1 MAYGTTKLNNL
12 INPEVI
18 ADFIEQ
24 KLVDNIVFAPLAEI
38 DYTLEGRAGN
48 TLKFPVW
55 RYVGDA
61 STLSEAS
68 TLSVA
73 TLTAST
79 ASVTVHK
86 IAQGVELTDE
96 AVLSGLGDPV
106 GEAVS
111 QITLAMASGIDN
123 EMLNTLGTIGSTMTY
138 QTSASTVAPKDTDII
153 DALELFGEDIDGVKV
168 AVVPPAVYTSM
179 RKTGKDSGNWI
190 PASELSAQIAIKG
203 AVGEYQGCQVI
214 VSNKLKT
221 SGDIFIVKPK
231 ALRLI
236 MKREAQV
243 ETDRDILK
251 FTNVITGSVHFATYL
266 YNASGA
272 IRIKK
277 KANA

>member
-1 MAYGTTKLNNL
+1 MATLLANL

-18 ADFIEQ
+18 ADFIDA
-24 KLVDNIVFAPLAEI
+24 KLVDNMVFAPLA
-38 DYTLEGRAGN
+38 DVDTTLEGRPGSV
-48 TLKFPVW
+48 LKYPVW

-68 TLSVA
+68 SLSVA

-79 ASVTVHK
+79 ASVEVHK
-86 IAQGVELTDE
+86 IAQGIELSDE
-96 AVLSGLGDPV
+96 AVLSGLGDPI
-106 GEAVS
+106 GEGVS
-111 QITLAMASGIDN
+111 QITLALASGIDN
-123 EMLNTLGTIGSTMTY
+123 EMLTTLGTIGSAMTY
-138 QTSASTVAPKDTDII
+138 QTSASTVAPADTDIT

-190 PASELSAQIAIKG
+190 PASEIAANIAVKG

-221 SGDIFIVKPK
+221 SGEIFIVKPG

-236 MKREAQV
+236 VKRGAQV

-272 IRIKK
+272 IKITKK
-277 KANA
+277 SS

>member
-1 MAYGTTKLNNL
+1 MPTLLSNL
-12 INPEVI
+12 INPRVI

-24 KLVDNIVFAPLAEI
+24 KLVYNMVFAPLATI
-38 DYTLEGRAGN
+38 DYTLSGRAGD
-48 TLKFPVW
+48 TLQFPTW
-55 RYVGDA
+55 NYIGDA

-68 TLSVA
+68 SLSVA
-73 TLTAST
+73 TLTASM

-96 AVLSGLGDPV
+96 AILSGLGDPV
-106 GEAVS
+106 GEGVA
-111 QITLAMASGIDN
+111 QITLALASGIDN
-123 EMLNTLGTIGSTMTY
+123 EMLTTLGTIGSAMTY
-138 QTSASTVAPKDTDII
+138 QTSASTVAPADTDII
-153 DALELFGEDIDGVKV
+153 DALELFGEDIDGTKV
-168 AVVPPAVYTSM
+168 AIVPPAVYTSM

-190 PASELSAQIAIKG
+190 PASELSANIAIKG

-221 SGDIFIVKPK
+221 SGNIFIVKPN
-231 ALRLI
+231 ALRLV

-272 IRIKK
+272 IKITKK
-277 KANA
+277 SS

>member
-221 SGDIFIVKPK
+221 SGDIYIVKPK

-236 MKREAQV
+236 MKKEAQV

-277 KANA
+277 HA

>member
-1 MAYGTTKLNNL
+1 MAYGTTKLSNL

-24 KLVDNIVFAPLAEI
+24 KLVDNMVFAPLAEI

-96 AVLSGLGDPV
+96 AILSGLGDPV

-277 KANA
+277 HA

>member
-277 KANA
+277 HA

>member
-1 MAYGTTKLNNL
+1 MATTVLANL

-38 DYTLEGRAGN
+38 DYTLQGNAGD
-48 TLKFPVW
+48 TLKFPTW
-55 RYVGDA
+55 TYIGDA

-79 ASVTVHK
+79 ASVKVHK
-86 IAQGVELTDE
+86 IAQGVELSDE
-96 AVLSGLGDPV
+96 AVLSGFGDPV

-123 EMLNTLGTIGSTMTY
+123 EMLTTLNGIGSTMTY
-138 QTSASTVAPKDTDII
+138 QTSSTTVAPADTDIT

-190 PASELSAQIAIKG
+190 PASELSAEIAIKG

-214 VSNKLKT
+214 VSNKLKA
-221 SGDIFIVKPK
+221 SGTIFIVKPK

-272 IRIKK
+272 IKIATKS
-277 KANA
+277 

>member
-1 MAYGTTKLNNL
+1 MATRLANL
-12 INPEVI
+12 INPQVI

-24 KLVDNIVFAPLAEI
+24 KLVDNMVFAPLATI
-38 DYTLEGRAGN
+38 DYTLEGKAGD
-48 TLKFPVW
+48 TISYPA
-55 RYVGDA
+55 YQYIGDA

-73 TLTAST
+73 TLTASMV
-79 ASVTVHK
+79 SVSVHK

-106 GEAVS
+106 GEGVS
-111 QITLAMASGIDN
+111 QITLALASGIDN
-123 EMLNTLGTIGSTMTY
+123 EMLATLGTIGSTMTY
-138 QTSASTVAPKDTDII
+138 QTSASTVAPVDTDII
-153 DALELFGEDIDGVKV
+153 DALELFGEDIDGTKV
-168 AVVPPAVYTSM
+168 AIVPPAVYTSM

-214 VSNKLKT
+214 VSNKLRT
-221 SGDIFIVKPK
+221 SGDVYIVKPN

-236 MKREAQV
+236 MKRGALV

-272 IRIKK
+272 IKITKK
-277 KANA
+277 SS

>member
-1 MAYGTTKLNNL
+1 MATTMLSNL
-12 INPEVI
+12 VNPEVI
-18 ADFIEQ
+18 ADFIDA
-24 KLVDNIVFAPLAEI
+24 KLVDNMVFAPLATV
-38 DYTLEGRAGN
+38 DYTLEGRAGD

-55 RYVGDA
+55 RYIGDA

-73 TLTAST
+73 TLVAST

-111 QITLAMASGIDN
+111 QITLALASGIDN
-123 EMLNTLGTIGSTMTY
+123 EMLSTMTTEVASTMTY
-138 QTSASTVAPKDTDII
+138 QTSASTVAPSDTDIT
-153 DALELFGEDIDGVKV
+153 DALELFGEDIDGTKV
-168 AVVPPAVYTSM
+168 VVVPPAVYTSM
-179 RKTGKDSGNWI
+179 RKTGKDNGNWI
-190 PASELSAQIAIKG
+190 PASELSAEIAIKG
-203 AVGEYQGCQVI
+203 VVGEYQGCQVI

-221 SGDIFIVKPK
+221 SGNIFIVKPN

-236 MKREAQV
+236 MKRGAKV

-251 FTNVITGSVHFATYL
+251 FCDVITCSVHFATYV
-266 YNASGA
+266 YNVSGL
-272 IRIKK
+272 ILIKK
-277 KANA
+277 HA

>member
-1 MAYGTTKLNNL
+1 MATKLANL
-12 INPEVI
+12 INPQVI
-18 ADFIEQ
+18 ADFIEK
-24 KLVDNIVFAPLAEI
+24 KLVDNMVFAPLATI
-38 DYTLEGRAGN
+38 DYTLEGKAGD
-48 TLKFPVW
+48 TISYPAY
-55 RYVGDA
+55 RYIGDA

-73 TLTAST
+73 TLTASMV
-79 ASVTVHK
+79 SVTVHK

-96 AVLSGLGDPV
+96 AVLSALGDPI

-123 EMLNTLGTIGSTMTY
+123 EMLTTLGTIGSTMTY

-153 DALELFGEDIDGVKV
+153 DALELFGEDIDGTKV

-221 SGDIFIVKPK
+221 SGDVYIVKPN

-236 MKREAQV
+236 MKRGALV

-272 IRIKK
+272 IKITKK
-277 KANA
+277 SS

>member
-1 MAYGTTKLNNL
+1 MATKLANL
-12 INPEVI
+12 INPQVI

-24 KLVDNIVFAPLAEI
+24 KLVDNMVFAPLATI
-38 DYTLEGRAGN
+38 DYTLEGKAGD
-48 TLKFPVW
+48 TISYPA
-55 RYVGDA
+55 YQYIGDA

-68 TLSVA
+68 SLTVA
-73 TLTAST
+73 TLTASMV
-79 ASVTVHK
+79 SVTVHK

-106 GEAVS
+106 GEGVS
-111 QITLAMASGIDN
+111 QITLALASGIDN
-123 EMLNTLGTIGSTMTY
+123 EMLTTLGTIGSTMTY
-138 QTSASTVAPKDTDII
+138 TTSASTVAPVDTDII
-153 DALELFGEDIDGVKV
+153 DALELFGEDIDGTKV

-179 RKTGKDSGNWI
+179 RKTGKNNGNWI

-214 VSNKLKT
+214 VSNKLRT
-221 SGDIFIVKPK
+221 SGDIYIVKPN

-236 MKREAQV
+236 MKRGALV

-272 IRIKK
+272 IKITKK
-277 KANA
+277 SS

>member
-1 MAYGTTKLNNL
+1 MATRLANL
-12 INPEVI
+12 INPQVI

-24 KLVDNIVFAPLAEI
+24 KLVDNMVFAPLATI
-38 DYTLEGRAGN
+38 DYTLEGKAGD
-48 TLKFPVW
+48 TISYPA
-55 RYVGDA
+55 YQYIGDA

-68 TLSVA
+68 TLTVA
-73 TLTAST
+73 TLTASMV
-79 ASVTVHK
+79 SVTVHK

-106 GEAVS
+106 GEGVA
-111 QITLAMASGIDN
+111 QITLALASGIDN
-123 EMLNTLGTIGSTMTY
+123 EMLTTLSTIGSTMTY
-138 QTSASTVAPKDTDII
+138 QTSASTVAPVDTDII
-153 DALELFGEDIDGVKV
+153 DALELFGEDIDGTKV

-179 RKTGKDSGNWI
+179 RKTGKNNGNWI

-214 VSNKLKT
+214 VSNKLRT
-221 SGDIFIVKPK
+221 SGDIYIVKPN

-236 MKREAQV
+236 MKRGALV

-272 IRIKK
+272 IKITKK
-277 KANA
+277 SS

>member
-1 MAYGTTKLNNL
+1 MATTKLANL

-18 ADFIEQ
+18 ADFIES
-24 KLVDNIVFAPLAEI
+24 KLVDNMVFAPLATI
-38 DYTLEGRAGN
+38 DHTLQGQAGD

-55 RYVGDA
+55 QYIGDA
-61 STLSEAS
+61 SVLGEAS

-73 TLTAST
+73 TLVAST
-79 ASVTVHK
+79 TSVTVHK

-96 AVLSGLGDPV
+96 AILSGLGDPV

-111 QITLAMASGIDN
+111 QITLALASGVDN
-123 EMLNTLGTIGSTMTY
+123 EMLGTMASGVASTMTY
-138 QTSASTVAPKDTDII
+138 ETSSSTVAPSDTDIT

-179 RKTGKDSGNWI
+179 RKTGKDNGNWI
-190 PASELSAQIAIKG
+190 PASELSAEIAIKG

-221 SGDIFIVKPK
+221 SGNVFIVKPN

-236 MKREAQV
+236 IKRGALV

-251 FTNVITGSVHFATYL
+251 FCDVLTGSMHFATYV
-266 YNASGA
+266 YNQSGL
-272 IRIKK
+272 ILIKK
-277 KANA
+277 KA

>member
-1 MAYGTTKLNNL
+1 MATKLANL
-12 INPEVI
+12 INPQVI

-24 KLVDNIVFAPLAEI
+24 KLVDNMVFAPLATI
-38 DYTLEGRAGN
+38 DYTLEGKAGD
-48 TLKFPVW
+48 TISYPA
-55 RYVGDA
+55 YQYIGDA

-73 TLTAST
+73 TLTASMV
-79 ASVTVHK
+79 SVTVHK

-106 GEAVS
+106 GEGVS
-111 QITLAMASGIDN
+111 QITLALASGIDN
-123 EMLNTLGTIGSTMTY
+123 EMLATLGTIGSTMTY

-153 DALELFGEDIDGVKV
+153 DALELFGEDIDGTKV

-179 RKTGKDSGNWI
+179 RKTGASSGAWI
-190 PASELSAQIAIKG
+190 PASELSANIAIKG

-221 SGDIFIVKPK
+221 SGNIYIVKPN

-236 MKREAQV
+236 MKRGALV

-272 IRIKK
+272 IKITKK
-277 KANA
+277 SS

>member
-1 MAYGTTKLNNL
+1 MATTLLSNL
-12 INPEVI
+12 INPKVI

-24 KLVDNIVFAPLAEI
+24 KLVDNMVFAPLATI
-38 DYTLEGRAGN
+38 DYTLSGRAGD
-48 TLKFPVW
+48 TLQFPTW
-55 RYVGDA
+55 NYIGDA

-68 TLSVA
+68 SLSVA
-73 TLTAST
+73 TLTASM

-106 GEAVS
+106 GEGVA
-111 QITLAMASGIDN
+111 QITLALASGIDN
-123 EMLNTLGTIGSTMTY
+123 EMLTTLGTIGSAMTY
-138 QTSASTVAPKDTDII
+138 QTSASTVAPADTDII
-153 DALELFGEDIDGVKV
+153 DALELFGEDIDGTKV
-168 AVVPPAVYTSM
+168 AIVPPAVYTSM

-190 PASELSAQIAIKG
+190 PASELSANIAIKG
-203 AVGEYQGCQVI
+203 SVGEYQGCQVI

-221 SGDIFIVKPK
+221 SGNIFIVKPN
-231 ALRLI
+231 ALRLV

-243 ETDRDILK
+243 ETDRDIIR

-272 IRIKK
+272 IKITKK
-277 KANA
+277 SS

>member
-1 MAYGTTKLNNL
+1 MAYGTTKLNDL

-24 KLVDNIVFAPLAEI
+24 KLVNNIVFAPLAEI

-123 EMLNTLGTIGSTMTY
+123 EMLTTLGTIGSTMTY

-179 RKTGKDSGNWI
+179 RKTGKDSGHWI

-221 SGDIFIVKPK
+221 SGDIYIVKPK

-236 MKREAQV
+236 MKKEAQV

-277 KANA
+277 HA